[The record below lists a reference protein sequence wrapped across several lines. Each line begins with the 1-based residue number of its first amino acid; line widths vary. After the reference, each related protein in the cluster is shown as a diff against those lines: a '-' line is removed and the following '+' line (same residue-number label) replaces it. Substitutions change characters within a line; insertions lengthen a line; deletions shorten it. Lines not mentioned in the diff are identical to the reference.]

1 MRVVQVREPNAPL
14 ELVERPMPEPGPREV
29 RLKVEACG
37 ICHSDVFAVTGTFP
51 GVRYPTAPGDQV
63 AGRID
68 KLGSEVTTWQ
78 MSQRVGGPR
87 ISLAPWRAGASCFP
101 RDASC
106 ASEVLWLRCD

>member
-1 MRVVQVREPNAPL
+1 MQVVQVREPNAPL
-14 ELVERPMPEPGPREV
+14 ELVERPMPEPSPREV

-51 GVRYPTAPGDQV
+51 GVRYPPVPGHEV

-78 MSQRVGGPR
+78 MGQRVEGW
-87 ISLAPWRAGASCFP
+87 LVAGY
-101 RDASC
+101 ASC
-106 ASEVLWLRCD
+106 ATLCAVISLPAAILECRHSL